1 MGTLISLVPLML
13 MQAIYAIFIAL
24 IAKRTNKNVW
34 LYTILSIVPI
44 LGMFFFLYVIAS
56 TFLRLLDSVNALE
69 KKVGI
74 TQQ

>member
-1 MGTLISLVPLML
+1 MDTLLSLLPLML
-13 MQAIYAIFIAL
+13 MQAIYAIFIVL

-34 LYTILSIVPI
+34 LYAILSIVPV

-74 TQQ
+74 GQQ